1 MTDVPDVLDERGRLR
16 RLVLALIIGGAV
28 ASITYGIANGMAK
41 PDEMPGGFDGG
52 HAARAYQFVG
62 YMTGFFG
69 IAAFIIMLVVAKAL
83 ARRRE
88 RRAYGLPQARK
99 ID

>member
-1 MTDVPDVLDERGRLR
+1 MYPMSSTS
-16 RLVLALIIGGAV
+16 AV
-28 ASITYGIANGMAK
+28 ASITYGIVNNMAQ
-41 PDEMPGGFDGG
+41 PDDMAGGFDGG
-52 HAARAYQFVG
+52 HKARAYQFVG

-69 IAAFIIMLVVAKAL
+69 IGAFMVTLVVAKYV